1 MSRSCMAPQNCGII
15 YPLTKSIYGVRLVKN
30 LGEAYRMNHNL
41 HSRRYMYMYYR
52 RICL

>member
-1 MSRSCMAPQNCGII
+1 MGEETSL
-15 YPLTKSIYGVRLVKN
+15 PLTTTNLSAMMLKN
-30 LGEAYRMNHNL
+30 LKGVYKMKQNL